1 MMKKPS
7 DKKQA
12 EWEDR
17 FREAEAH
24 AGGVAGYCQEK
35 GIRRERFYW
44 WRRRIRGV
52 GRGERAERAFA
63 RVEVLPVSEPAPPRP
78 GLPDPEWLAQVLLAL
93 SEGSA
98 R

>member
-7 DKKQA
+7 DKKQS
-12 EWEDR
+12 EWEER

-44 WRRRIRGV
+44 WRRRIRGA
-52 GRGERAERAFA
+52 GRGVRGERAFA
-63 RVEVLPVSEPAPPRP
+63 RVEVMPASAPALSGSR
-78 GLPDPEWLAQVLLAL
+78 LPDPQWLAQFLLAL